1 VTPRITLV
9 VCLCLL
15 VCVLA
20 RAAEPPATEMALDI
34 EERAL
39 LSLINEYRVARG
51 VEPLRLSQTLTRC
64 AEWMT
69 GDMATKF
76 YFDHTDSTRRD
87 PFKRMAAFG
96 YSYKGQRGEN
106 VAAGFSDAARIFAL
120 WQGSPDH
127 HNAMLEPSYRV
138 IGLARAQSSHTGLRW
153 VWVADFGSYVDETFE
168 VNAAQLASV
177 SNVNAAQSRNAV
189 AALTVAIISGE
200 NLSRCTAVANHA
212 NGKPLPTSLCETTL
226 TVNGRPAP
234 LYSVS
239 PTQIHYV
246 VPASPG
252 TAKVAVLSGE
262 RLVAAG
268 EINIASAVNS
278 TNLVAAEREPNS
290 LLNQLALYGTDLR
303 NCSSLKQLEVKV
315 NNQLVKV
322 RYARPN
328 ENRTGLDQ
336 LNLELPE
343 ALQSAAVWQVSLSV
357 DGKAI
362 NPVSLKAM
370 RQDDNQRGAAPAE
383 GFR

>member
-1 VTPRITLV
+1 MTPRIALSL
-9 VCLCLL
+9 CLCLL
-15 VCVLA
+15 VCSLVV
-20 RAAEPPATEMALDI
+20 AAEPLNLDI

-39 LSLINEYRVARG
+39 LSLINEYRAARG
-51 VEPLRLSQTLTRC
+51 VQPLRLSQTLTRC

-69 GDMATKF
+69 SDMAANS

-106 VAAGFSDAARIFAL
+106 VAAGFSDAARIFSL
-120 WQGSPDH
+120 WQSSPPH
-127 HNAMLEPSYRV
+127 HKAMLEPNYRV
-138 IGLARAQSSHTGLRW
+138 IGLARAQSAHTGLRW
-153 VWVADFGSYVDETFE
+153 VWVADFGSYVDDTFE

-177 SNVNAAQSRNAV
+177 STVNAAQTRNTV
-189 AALTVAIISGE
+189 AASTVAIISGE
-200 NLSRCTAVANHA
+200 NLSRCTAVVNHA
-212 NGKPLPTSLCETTL
+212 NGKPLPTSLCDTTL
-226 TVNGRPAP
+226 TVNGKPAP
-234 LYSVS
+234 LHSVS

-252 TAKVAVLSGE
+252 LAKVVVLSGA
-262 RLVAAG
+262 RLVASG
-268 EINIASAVNS
+268 EINIES
-278 TNLVAAEREPNS
+278 TNQLSAKRESNVLPN
-290 LLNQLALYGTDLR
+290 LLALFGTDLR
-303 NCSSLKQLEVKV
+303 NCGSLKQLDVKV
-315 NNQLVKV
+315 NNQPVKV

-362 NPVSLKAM
+362 NPVSLKAL